1 MNKISRLLLN
11 IILICLSLIWA
22 GLTNPENGSNLT
34 YIHVLFEWE
43 EIPEATGYELQISGS
58 NDFSDP
64 LVSTNTADLFY
75 IEKEEIGWESNYYWR
90 VRANSGDWMGPNE
103 FSTGEALSNV
113 VVNVFN
119 EFNYEK
125 GYTIFGSGNGYYSAI
140 IDMNGREIWNSGNS
154 NFIFYS
160 TDHNGKYFGAQ
171 YEIMNPFPY
180 PGIELS
186 LTQGIIWKEPNDEYV
201 HHEFFQL
208 PWGDYMGIA
217 HEYRMGPIHVNNQY
231 RIFYLAMG
239 KLADGITN
247 EWRWQGDRLVI
258 WDKNTKEVK
267 WVWSAFDNF
276 NMVDY
281 DDQLWNTSP
290 NPPPGDFY
298 DWTHINGFFYNEND
312 STIYISSRNLSR
324 ITKINYPEGDIV
336 WNMGYEMP
344 SNEVEFGYD
353 LEFSHQHSITVLE
366 NNNILILDNGNY
378 SNADWFTST
387 PSEKP
392 HTRALEISITEE
404 NDQLN
409 ATIEW
414 EYILADTL
422 FGSESGNVQKL
433 NNGNYLITTTG
444 DKGTSLEVTSNKELV
459 WRADYNSVLLWRANR
474 IDSLNL
480 FSDNNLLS
488 SQFKNASKFS
498 LNAPYPNPFNPIII
512 IEYQTSNYS
521 FVSGKIYDLKG
532 RLIHTLFSGFKNQ
545 GNYLIKWD
553 GSNSPSGV
561 YFFVLE
567 NQTSKLTKKIML
579 LK

>member
-1 MNKISRLLLN
+1 MNHILYFLFIISS
-11 IILICLSLIWA
+11 ITWA
-22 GLTNPENGSNLT
+22 DLKNPPNGSNLT

-43 EIPEATGYELQISGS
+43 EESGAAGYEFQLSGS
-58 NDFSDP
+58 DDFNSP
-64 LVSTNTADLFY
+64 SVSTTTSELYHIQKNT
-75 IEKEEIGWESNYYWR
+75 INWESNYYWR
-90 VRANSGDWMGPNE
+90 VRAIDGDWMGPNE
-103 FSTGEALSNV
+103 FSTGEAISEVLV
-113 VVNVFN
+113 TIFN
-119 EFNYEK
+119 ESNYNE
-125 GYTIFGSGNGYYSAI
+125 GITIFGSADGYYSAI
-140 IDMNGREIWNSGNS
+140 FDMDGKEIWNSGSS

-160 TDHNGKYFGAQ
+160 TNENGKYFGAQ
-171 YEIMNPFPY
+171 YENLNSYPY

-186 LTQGIIWKEPNDEYV
+186 LTQGVIWREPNNEYI

-208 PWGDYMGIA
+208 PWGDYIGIA
-217 HEYRMGPIHVNNQY
+217 HEYKMGPIHAKGPY
-231 RIFYLAMG
+231 RNLYLISG
-239 KLADGITN
+239 KVADGITN
-247 EWRWQGDRLVI
+247 EWNWQGDRLVI

-267 WVWSAFDNF
+267 WVWSSFEHF
-276 NMVDY
+276 NMMDY
-281 DDQLWNTSP
+281 DDQLWDTPPQPSP
-290 NPPPGDFY
+290 YDFY

-344 SNEVEFGYD
+344 SNDVEFGHD
-353 LEFSHQHSITVLE
+353 IEFSHQHSITVLE

-378 SNADWFTST
+378 SNEDWFTST

-404 NDQLN
+404 NGQLD

-422 FGSESGNVQKL
+422 FGSDAGNVQKL
-433 NNGNYLITTTG
+433 KNGNYLITTIG

-459 WRADYNSVLLWRANR
+459 WRADYNSALLWRANR

-480 FSDNNLLS
+480 SFEDNLLS
-488 SQFKNASKFS
+488 THFKGAIKFS
-498 LNAPYPNPFNPIII
+498 LDPPYPNPFNPIISI
-512 IEYQTSNYS
+512 KYQSSNYGII
-521 FVSGKIYDLKG
+521 SGKIFDLKG
-532 RLIHTLFSGFKNQ
+532 RLIHTLFSNYRNPGE
-545 GNYLIKWD
+545 YLIKWD

-567 NQTSKLTKKIML
+567 NQSSKLTKKIML
-579 LK
+579 IK